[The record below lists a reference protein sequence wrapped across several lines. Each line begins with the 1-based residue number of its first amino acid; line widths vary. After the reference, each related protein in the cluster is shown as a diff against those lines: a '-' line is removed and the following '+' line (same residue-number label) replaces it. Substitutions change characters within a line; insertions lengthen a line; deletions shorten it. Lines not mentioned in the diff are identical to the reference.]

1 MALGFTASIVS
12 NPIHSSELNRRNAK
26 MTNIIIMV
34 ICLAAGVFAG
44 YHIGLTPGA
53 TFVEKAKFYMKL
65 K

>member
-1 MALGFTASIVS
+1 
-12 NPIHSSELNRRNAK
+12 